1 MLKGYNEEEIATD
14 FPSIRRKYQGGRF
27 GRSKINYGS
36 VLNTHKKEITS
47 NTEVKPIIKE
57 EKIIIKE
64 ETKVNRD
71 IVAASP
77 NETSS
82 KITRTVIKD
91 DNKGKEQKQIT
102 ITKTEIKE
110 TQSTQNTQNNSRN
123 ASRLRENKELLFLK
137 LLK

>member
-64 ETKVNRD
+64 EAKVNRG

-82 KITRTVIKD
+82 KITRTVINTIAIKTIGNSIVLSF
-91 DNKGKEQKQIT
+91 NKKPI
-102 ITKTEIKE
+102 IIV
-110 TQSTQNTQNNSRN
+110 NIPNI
-123 ASRLRENKELLFLK
+123 ASNKKFCSVLQAVLIPAK
-137 LLK
+137 A